1 MFEQMRLEN
10 RKILFLCCF
19 LFIAVIAKA
28 QSFAV
33 KTNALYW
40 FALSPNASIEAKL
53 HRQFTADL
61 QAVYNPWEFKN
72 GKKMKFWL
80 AQPELR
86 YWLCEAFEGHFL
98 GVHLHAA
105 QFYAVPKNK
114 VYDGYLAGGGITYGY
129 NWILSPRWNL
139 EALVGVGYARLWYKE
154 YPNLPCLKCYENKK
168 KNYLGP
174 TKIAL
179 SVSYMF

>member
-1 MFEQMRLEN
+1 MRLVK
-10 RKILFLCCF
+10 RLLVLCCF
-19 LFIAVIAKA
+19 IVVTYVLNA
-28 QSFAV
+28 QSLAV
-33 KTNALYW
+33 KTNSLYW
-40 FALSPNASIEAKL
+40 AALSPNASIELKL
-53 HRQFTADL
+53 NRKFTTDL

-72 GKKMKFWL
+72 GKKFKFWL

-86 YWLCEAFEGHFL
+86 YWLCEAFEGHFV

-105 QFYAVPKNK
+105 QFYVVPEKN
-114 VYDGYLAGGGITYGY
+114 VYDGYLAGGGLTYGY
-129 NWILSPRWNL
+129 NWILSPHWNL
-139 EALVGVGYARLWYKE
+139 EALVGLGYARLWYKE

-168 KNYLGP
+168 KNYLGL